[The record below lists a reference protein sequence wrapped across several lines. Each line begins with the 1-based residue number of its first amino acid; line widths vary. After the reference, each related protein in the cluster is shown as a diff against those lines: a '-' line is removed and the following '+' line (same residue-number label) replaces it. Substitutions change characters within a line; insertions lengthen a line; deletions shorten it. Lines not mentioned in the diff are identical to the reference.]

1 MSPQPTSIA
10 ASPLH
15 VRGRQHSHSVW
26 RRAREVPLASTP
38 GRHQV
43 VPPRC
48 TPVHLSPTYVPST
61 LPPIL
66 AGEIH
71 PTASHGHSKL
81 PVWRRARCCYQ
92 KLPEFGGART
102 VPQLRARPAR
112 YRIGTPFA
120 HAASCMPT
128 RTLER
133 EHSMCRVVLDRWPR
147 ESMKTNLSRV
157 CRYRYIRKCI

>member
-48 TPVHLSPTYVPST
+48 TPVHSSPTYVPST

-71 PTASHGHSKL
+71 PKSIPRHPMGIQSCL
-81 PVWRRARCCYQ
+81 CGD
-92 KLPEFGGART
+92 E
-102 VPQLRARPAR
+102 
-112 YRIGTPFA
+112 
-120 HAASCMPT
+120 HAAATRSCQSSAARAPYPSCAHSPQGTVSARHLRTPRAACQRAHWNEST
-128 RTLER
+128 RCVVWCLIDGRER
-133 EHSMCRVVLDRWPR
+133 AWKL
-147 ESMKTNLSRV
+147 T
-157 CRYRYIRKCI
+157 